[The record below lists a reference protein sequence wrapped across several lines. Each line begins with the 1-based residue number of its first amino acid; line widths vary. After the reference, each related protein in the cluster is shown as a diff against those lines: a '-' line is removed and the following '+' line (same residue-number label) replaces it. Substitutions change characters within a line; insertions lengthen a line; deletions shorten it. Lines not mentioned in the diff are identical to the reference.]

1 MTNRFNFLGVWI
13 SRINPEEA
21 RKRILDHPFQSP
33 GYICFPDA
41 SVIKDASKD
50 SFLTEILNNSYLTMP
65 DGKPSQL
72 AAKLQGFGDVQTVS
86 GFHLCKALLNSN
98 LTHYF
103 YGSDDEGLR
112 KLRDRIEADFKQA
125 RVLGYK
131 SPPFVSKAEI
141 EKNQTIITDIEEIN
155 RLQPDLVWIGI
166 SSPKQDY
173 LMHFHH
179 KRLEKSLMLGIGGA
193 LLYFS
198 DSSLK
203 SPEWVKKIGF
213 RWAYRLAKE
222 PRRLWKKYFDTFC
235 FLFRNSP
242 YFMKAFLKQKTN

>member
-13 SRINPEEA
+13 SKINPAEA
-21 RKRILDHPFQSP
+21 RQRISEYSFESP

-41 SVIKDASKD
+41 SVVKDASKD
-50 SFLTEILNNSYLTMP
+50 EFLTNILNSSFLTMP

-72 AAKLQGFGDVQTVS
+72 AAKLQGVKGVKTVS
-86 GFHLCKALLNSN
+86 GFHLCKSLLTSN

-103 YGSDDEGLR
+103 YGSDDEGLQ
-112 KLRDRIEADFKQA
+112 KLKEKIESDFPKA
-125 RVLGYK
+125 NVLGYK
-131 SPPFVSKAEI
+131 SPPFVSKGEI
-141 EKNQTIITDIEEIN
+141 EENQTIISDITEIN
-155 RLQPDLVWIGI
+155 QLKPDLVWIGI

-179 KRLEKSLMLGIGGA
+179 KRLDKSLMLGIGGA

-198 DSSLK
+198 DSSMK
-203 SPEWVKKIGF
+203 SPEWIKKIGF

-242 YFMKAFLKQKTN
+242 YFMKAFLKQKLN